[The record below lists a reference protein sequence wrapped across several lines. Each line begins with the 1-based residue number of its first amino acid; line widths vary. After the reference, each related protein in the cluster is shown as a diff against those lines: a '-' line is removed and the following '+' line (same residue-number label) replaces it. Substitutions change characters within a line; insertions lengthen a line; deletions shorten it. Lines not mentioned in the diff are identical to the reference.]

1 MTPRRVGMRCRLAA
15 GTGWP
20 RAAVHRVPRRVG
32 GEPRPGFRRDQR
44 EVGGRQDAP
53 RGLGGGRR
61 GATSM
66 MCDVTHITSITIN

>member
-1 MTPRRVGMRCRLAA
+1 
-15 GTGWP
+15 
-20 RAAVHRVPRRVG
+20 VPRRVG